1 MASIKDVAKLAG
13 VSPSTVSLMLN
24 NTGYVSAETREK
36 IASAIQTLDYTP
48 NELARNLSKNRSNI
62 VGVIAPDV
70 IHPYCG
76 TLVKYIDLYLSSR
89 GYKTM
94 LCSASTSKSTDLEY
108 INMLKRQTMDGIIAT
123 MFHPDVPID
132 VGKPFVSIDG
142 DLKGHIPVVM
152 SNHRQEGEIA
162 ASLFLKNGCR
172 HVVHLTSNK
181 TWRTLALERNEILA
195 GALEENGVLTDV
207 IELNN
212 HIAESSY
219 LDKMAQLLFDQYPDV
234 DGIFGSELFLCHCQN
249 EAKIRGKRIPEDL
262 KLIACDG
269 TFLSDLNRFTAIV
282 QPLKAIAKKSVDLM
296 VDLTKGKKFEQ
307 RIYEFNVSVQKG
319 ETTVV

>member
-1 MASIKDVAKLAG
+1 MASIKDVAKMAG

-24 NTGYVSAETREK
+24 SAGYVSAETRKK

-70 IHPYCG
+70 THPYCG
-76 TLVKYIDLYLSSR
+76 TIVKYIDLYLSSR

-94 LCSASTSKSTDLEY
+94 LCSASSSKSTDLEY

-123 MFHPDVPID
+123 MFHPEVPID
-132 VGKPFVSIDG
+132 IGKPFVSIDG
-142 DLKGHIPVVM
+142 DLNGNIPVVL
-152 SNHRQEGEIA
+152 SNHRQEGETA
-162 ASLFLKNGCR
+162 ASIFLKNGCR

-181 TWRTLALERNEILA
+181 TWRTLALQRNVI
-195 GALEENGVLTDV
+195 LEERLKENGASVDV

-212 HIAESSY
+212 HTAESSY
-219 LDKMAQLLFDQYPDV
+219 LDKMAQLLFDKYPDV

-262 KLIACDG
+262 KLVACDG
-269 TFLSDLNRFTAIV
+269 TFLSDLNHFTAIV

-296 VDLTKGKKFEQ
+296 VDLTEGKQIEQ
-307 RIYEFNVSVQKG
+307 RIYEFNISVQKG
-319 ETTVV
+319 ETTIV